1 MSELKNVVITG
12 MVTGTSKKENG
23 KFKQDTQTAYIRPA
37 SEKDAQALINFGLR
51 EYTSKEGEKFFIVKT
66 PLKGVQVWCAGEKV
80 DQLETTLDAPTFST
94 NFIKL
99 SILKGESDLG
109 NTFFR
114 LGAVLVETGSQINIA
129 EEANPFA

>member
-1 MSELKNVVITG
+1 MSELKNVVVSG

-51 EYTSKEGEKFFIVKT
+51 EYTSKEGEKFFIIKT
-66 PLKGVQVWCAGEKV
+66 PLKGIQVWCAGEKV
-80 DQLETTLDAPTFST
+80 DQLETTLNDPTLST
-94 NFIKL
+94 DFIKL
-99 SILKGESDLG
+99 NILKGESELG

-114 LGAVLVETGSQINIA
+114 LGSILVETADQIHIA
-129 EEANPFA
+129 QETNPFA